1 MNNKKEI
8 YETLGKILNELAS
21 DLSFAEDQLDK
32 YKSMYRDLNLSILD
46 EDYPNSERYLR
57 DQEEASE
64 RVNPVPQDITLKG
77 IEQALYELINI
88 MRQKQAGTYS
98 PISIFKGAKK

>member
-1 MNNKKEI
+1 MNHSREQELLEIIKDLREELKYRRANNK
-8 YETLGKILNELAS
+8 YRSFYLGLI
-21 DLSFAEDQLDK
+21 D
-32 YKSMYRDLNLSILD
+32 D
-46 EDYPNSERYLR
+46 EDYLNSERYLR
-57 DQEEASE
+57 DREEVAE